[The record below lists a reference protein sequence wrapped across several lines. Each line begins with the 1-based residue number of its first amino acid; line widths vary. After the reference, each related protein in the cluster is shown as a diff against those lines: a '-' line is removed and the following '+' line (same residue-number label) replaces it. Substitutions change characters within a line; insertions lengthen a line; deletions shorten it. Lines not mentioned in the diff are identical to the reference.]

1 MSDSMQDVS
10 CLVTGGA
17 RGIGREIV
25 QVLAG
30 RGAKVTFADLEE
42 DAAAETIRRTGAP
55 ERCRFVHADIATPE
69 GAQAAVDAAVELGG
83 GLDVVVNNAGIT
95 RDGLLMRM
103 SEADWDAVL
112 AVNLKGTFL
121 VTKAATRRLMK
132 SARGRLINIASV
144 VGLMGN
150 AGQANYAA
158 SKGGVVAFTKAVA
171 REMASRGV
179 TVNAVAPGFIQT
191 DMTAALPEKAAAELS
206 SRIPL
211 GRLGDVAD
219 VAGVVAFL
227 ASAEAGYVTG
237 QVITVDGGM
246 VM

>member
-1 MSDSMQDVS
+1 MNDFQDVS

-25 QVLAG
+25 KVLVG
-30 RGAKVTFADLEE
+30 RGAKVVFADMAE
-42 DAAAETIRRTGAP
+42 DAAAETIAETGAP
-55 ERCRFVHADIATPE
+55 DRCVFVNANIATPE
-69 GAQAAVDAAVELGG
+69 GAQAAVDAAMELGG

-103 SEADWDAVL
+103 SEEDWDAVL
-112 AVNLKGTFL
+112 SVNLKGTFL

-132 SARGRLINIASV
+132 SKRGRLINIASV

-179 TVNAVAPGFIQT
+179 TANAVAPGFIQT

-219 VAGVVAFL
+219 IAGVVAFL

>member
-1 MSDSMQDVS
+1 MSDLKGVS

-17 RGIGREIV
+17 RGIGREV
-25 QVLAG
+25 VKVLV
-30 RGAKVTFADLEE
+30 RDGAKVTFADLLE
-42 DAAAETIRRTGAP
+42 DGASATIAESGAP
-55 ERCRFVHADIATPE
+55 DRCAFVAADIATKD
-69 GAQAAVDAAVELGG
+69 GAQRAVDAAVEFGG
-83 GLDVVVNNAGIT
+83 GLDVLVNNAGIT

-103 SEADWDAVL
+103 PDEDWDRVIS
-112 AVNLKGTFL
+112 VNLTGTFY
-121 VTKAATRRLMK
+121 VTRAATRRLMK
-132 SARGRLINIASV
+132 SARGRVVNIASV

-171 REMASRGV
+171 RELASRGV

-191 DMTAALPEKAAAELS
+191 DMTAALPEKAAEELAG
-206 SRIPL
+206 RIPL
-211 GRLGDVAD
+211 GRLGTVAD
-219 VAGVVAFL
+219 VAEAVAFL

>member
-1 MSDSMQDVS
+1 MNDFQDVS

-25 QVLAG
+25 KVLVA
-30 RGAKVTFADLEE
+30 RGATVVFADLNEE
-42 DAAAETIRRTGAP
+42 AAAETLETAGVP
-55 ERCRFVHADIATPE
+55 ERCRFVSANIATKE
-69 GAQAAVDAAVELGG
+69 GAEAAVNAAVELGG

-95 RDGLLMRM
+95 RDGLVMRL
-103 SEADWDAVL
+103 SDEDWNSVL
-112 AVNLKGTFL
+112 SVNLSGTFF
-121 VTKAATRRLMK
+121 VTRAAVRRLMK
-132 SARGRLINIASV
+132 SKRGRLINIASV

-158 SKGGVVAFTKAVA
+158 SKGGILAFTKAVA
-171 REMASRGV
+171 RELAPRGV
-179 TVNAVAPGFIQT
+179 TANAVAPGFIQT
-191 DMTAALPEKAAAELS
+191 DMTAALPEKAVAELS

-219 VAGVVAFL
+219 IAGVVAFL

>member
-1 MSDSMQDVS
+1 MNDFQDVS

-25 QVLAG
+25 KVLVG
-30 RGAKVTFADLEE
+30 RGAKVVFADLAE
-42 DAAAETIRRTGAP
+42 DAAAETIAETGAP
-55 ERCRFVHADIATPE
+55 DRCVFVNANIATPE
-69 GAQAAVDAAVELGG
+69 GAQAAVDAAMELGG

-103 SEADWDAVL
+103 SEEDWDAVL
-112 AVNLKGTFL
+112 SVNLKGTFL

-132 SARGRLINIASV
+132 SKRGRLINIASV

-179 TVNAVAPGFIQT
+179 TANAVAPGFIQT

-219 VAGVVAFL
+219 IAGVVAFL

>member
-1 MSDSMQDVS
+1 MNQSMQDVS

-25 QVLAG
+25 KVLVA
-30 RGAKVTFADLEE
+30 RGAKVAFADMQAE
-42 DAAAETIRRTGAP
+42 AAAETIELTGAP
-55 ERCRFVHADIATPE
+55 DRCRFVSANIATKE
-69 GAQAAVDAAVELGG
+69 GAEAAVDAAVELGG

-103 SEADWDAVL
+103 SDEDWNAVL
-112 AVNLKGTFL
+112 SVNLTGTFL
-121 VTKAATRRLMK
+121 VTRAATRRLMK
-132 SARGRLINIASV
+132 SKRGRLINIASV

-171 REMASRGV
+171 RELASRGV

-191 DMTAALPEKAAAELS
+191 DMTAALPEKAADELS

-219 VAGVVAFL
+219 IAGVVAFL
-227 ASAEAGYVTG
+227 ASTEAGYVTG